1 MDIKEQAKQD
11 YLDGMAMADI
21 AIKYGKSAGT
31 IRSWKSRD
39 QWGKEVASADKAPTT
54 DKKPKKKVTKKRN
67 ATLQQ
72 KSATQHENVATLVV
86 PEEAIEELA
95 GSDLSD
101 KHKAFVVEYMKKFN
115 ATQAYMNVYGADYNT
130 AMVNGSKLLRNTK
143 VQAAIKELKKA
154 KLNQIAITRE
164 DLLADLVKEARA
176 DIGDVID
183 FGRYNETL
191 VDNDDNPYYDT
202 DGNEIVA
209 HRSWIQ
215 VKDKAMVDT
224 STIKKITQGKD
235 GLNVELHDRDKARK
249 QLFEHLA
256 EIEDEAVVDNENG
269 LMNAINKST
278 GGTFGDEDEIET

>member
-11 YLDGMAMADI
+11 YLDGMSIKDI
-21 AIKYGKSAGT
+21 ADKLGKSAST
-31 IRSWKSRD
+31 VRSWKSR
-39 QWGKEVASADKAPTT
+39 GKWEAPTTKT
-54 DKKPKKKVTKKRN
+54 DKKPKKKSATQRN

-72 KSATQHENVATLVV
+72 KNATQHENVATQVI

-101 KHKAFVVEYMKKFN
+101 KHKAFVIEYMKKFN

-143 VQAAIKELKKA
+143 VQAAINELKKA
-154 KLNQIAITRE
+154 KFNQIAITRE
-164 DLLADLVKEARA
+164 DLIADLVKEAKA

-183 FGRYNETL
+183 FGRYNETI

-202 DGNEIVA
+202 EGNEIVA
-209 HRSWIQ
+209 HRSWVQ
-215 VKDKAMVDT
+215 VKDKDMVDT

-235 GLNVELHDRDKARK
+235 GLNVELHDKDKSRK
-249 QLFEHLA
+249 QLFELLA
-256 EIEDEAVVDNENG
+256 DIDEETVADNKNG
-269 LMNAINKST
+269 LMNAISNST
-278 GGTFGDEDEIET
+278 GGAFGDEDEIET